1 MCFTA
6 PEVFIHSVARRTR
19 EHTKCVPSR
28 RSRSPF
34 CEPGGRGRT
43 PHPFYGFF
51 CLRIGS
57 TIKNVRGGL
66 VRSAAFPAPR
76 FSDLISAP
84 GGSPF
89 CEPGKRGRSCM
100 PFRLAFDCPPQIFC
114 RFLKNIFGFLHSG
127 RQHSSNKPGAE
138 APRLKDFL
146 FHNHLP
152 KTRQLRFILHAFGTR
167 PVRIR
172 APRPI
177 GPHRTQL
184 AASAHTQCIPSRRSL
199 SPFCKNRGRES
210 THSVFHRAGG
220 FHSFRGAPDA
230 RARRVRSVASLSA
243 NRQHNRNTQTRVCSG
258 TSTDRLCLFP
268 RLPAIPDVKPFPT
281 DAVRRSSI
289 LLLCF
294 CFRFC
299 FCLCFGTF
307 RIRWYTVVCTGV
319 RPHAMGY
326 GRIRW

>member
-1 MCFTA
+1 MCFSA

-210 THSVFHRAGG
+210 THSVFHRGHKVYLIAPHTECVSPRRRFSFIPWRAG
-220 FHSFRGAPDA
+220 RGRMP
-230 RARRVRSVASLSA
+230 
-243 NRQHNRNTQTRVCSG
+243 HPFCG
-258 TSTDRLCLFP
+258 FP
-268 RLPAIPDVKPFPT
+268 RSAALFACKSAAQLETRWMREHAERVSPRRRFSFIPWCAGRKSTPRPFCGVFVCESAAQSKHANT
-281 DAVRRSSI
+281 G
-289 LLLCF
+289 LL
-294 CFRFC
+294 R
-299 FCLCFGTF
+299 
-307 RIRWYTVVCTGV
+307 YK
-319 RPHAMGY
+319 H
-326 GRIRW
+326 